1 MAPKIVFLLSGL
13 DTYTYQMSSKY
24 MHVVGAVKFCGGRY
38 RVPNLK
44 KIMQVDFDFEAG
56 YFQLAPLSFIKNA
69 FKEHF

>member
-1 MAPKIVFLLSGL
+1 M
-13 DTYTYQMSSKY
+13 Y